1 MFGWLTKLKG
11 GSAPVPAPSPAPSA
25 PQSAA
30 QAAEAKRQ
38 EGNALLERGDL
49 DGAAARY
56 REAVAVDDS
65 AVPARVNLAYVLLE
79 LQRPEEAEA
88 QLIGAIALDAS
99 NADAHYMLG
108 NTMRA
113 RGAAADAAAH
123 FAQAIAAQPEFEL
136 AYRDGCLACVESAQF
151 DRAEALLLS
160 GLNRF
165 PASAD
170 LLFLM
175 GNVHTK
181 AGRREAAVDSY
192 RRALAARGGYVEAH
206 ENLAVVL
213 SELGQPEQAAAQL
226 QAVAVLRPNDV
237 DAQCRYGVAL
247 QGLGRFDAAV
257 DSFRRAVAIDPA
269 SATALSSL
277 GSAYAAQGRR
287 AEAIE
292 QYHVAIAADASHYFA
307 YAGLGVELNEA
318 GRPEEA
324 AQHLREA
331 LALNPAAVEPHSNLL
346 FLMSFV
352 AEPLAY
358 LAEARRYGEKVAAR
372 VSQHVARQGRARLA
386 DTPAR
391 IRIGLVSGD
400 LRNHP
405 VAAFLEGVL
414 ASLDRSRVE
423 VFAYATAQRDDAVTE
438 RLRRLCDGWR
448 SFVGMN
454 DEAAAARVR
463 DDGIHVLID
472 LAGHTAHNR
481 LSIFALK
488 PAPVQVTWLGYLA
501 SSGLAEIDYVLA
513 DRVSLPEEH
522 QSHFVEKA
530 WYMPSSLYCFTAPP
544 DAPPVG
550 ALPALARGH
559 VTFGSFQRMN
569 KVSDV
574 TLETWSRVLDRVPT
588 ARLRLQSKQMGDPVG
603 RAHALERLRRF
614 GVDIERVEMVGPV
627 PDRTAYL
634 ACHDHV
640 DIVLDTFPYPGIT
653 TTCEAL
659 WMGVPTVTLAGN
671 TLLSRQGASLLS
683 CLELGDWVAQ
693 DPEDYVSRA
702 AMHAS
707 DVAAL
712 AMLRSGLRERA
723 RLSPLFDTDRFARDF
738 ENAMRE
744 MIAQAIEPEMAPSR

>member
-11 GSAPVPAPSPAPSA
+11 ASAASSAPNPPPRA

-38 EGNALLERGDL
+38 EGNALLERDDL
-49 DGAAARY
+49 DGAALRY
-56 REAVAVDDS
+56 REAIALDDA

-79 LQRPEEAEA
+79 LQRPEEAEVH
-88 QLIGAIALDAS
+88 LTRAIALDAS
-99 NADAHYMLG
+99 NVDAHYMLG

-113 RGAAADAAAH
+113 RGAAADAATH
-123 FAQAIAAQPEFEL
+123 FALAIASQPDFAL
-136 AYRDGCLACVESAQF
+136 AYRDGCLAYVESAQF
-151 DRAEALLLS
+151 DRAEALLVS
-160 GLNRF
+160 GLKRF
-165 PASAD
+165 PGSAD

-226 QAVAVLRPNDV
+226 QAVAVLRPRDV

-247 QGLGRFDAAV
+247 QGLGRLDAAV
-257 DSFRRAVAIDPA
+257 ESFRRAVAIDPA
-269 SATALSSL
+269 SATALASL

-287 AEAIE
+287 ADAIE
-292 QYHVAIAADASHYFA
+292 QYHAAIAADATHYFA

-324 AQHLREA
+324 TQRLREA
-331 LALNPAAVEPHSNLL
+331 LALNPAAVEPHSNIL

-352 AEPLAY
+352 AEPFDY
-358 LAEARRYGEKVAAR
+358 LAEARRYGEKVTAR
-372 VSQHVARQGRARLA
+372 ASQHVARQGRARVA
-386 DTPAR
+386 DVPPR

-448 SFVGMN
+448 SLVGMN
-454 DEAAAARVR
+454 DEAAAERVR

-481 LSIFALK
+481 LSIFALE
-488 PAPVQVTWLGYLA
+488 PASVQVTWLGYLA
-501 SSGLAEIDYVLA
+501 SSGLAAIDYVLA

-522 QSHFVEKA
+522 RSHFVEQA
-530 WYMPSSLYCFTAPP
+530 WYMPNSLYCFTAPP

-550 ALPALARGH
+550 ALPGLSRGD

-569 KVSDV
+569 KVSDS
-574 TLETWSRVLDRVPT
+574 TLQAWSRVMARMPG
-588 ARLRLQSKQMGDPVG
+588 ARLRLQCKQMADSSG
-603 RAHALERLRRF
+603 REHALERLRRF
-614 GVDIERVEMVGPV
+614 GVDTDRVELVGPV

-659 WMGVPTVTLAGN
+659 WMGVPTVTLAGG
-671 TLLSRQGASLLS
+671 TLLSRQGASLLH
-683 CLELGDWVAQ
+683 CLELDDWVAR
-693 DPEDYVSRA
+693 DVEDYVDCAVRQA
-702 AMHAS
+702 G
-707 DVAAL
+707 DLPAL
-712 AMLRSGLRERA
+712 ARLRGELRERA
-723 RLSPLFDTDRFARDF
+723 RRSPLFDTARFARDF
-738 ENAMRE
+738 EDAMHAMVAR
-744 MIAQAIEPEMAPSR
+744 AVQVDPSNSR